1 MEADMMDRRKL
12 VKFGYIGGL
21 IWMVTWALNEFAGG
35 HVYSSGSGMVVGDLG
50 QISPEYTVTVIEL
63 LVRNGDKVNKGDV
76 VARVSS
82 SRVAEVTA
90 NLSAQS
96 STLINKMAEI
106 TSKSGMIDQLVSGAE
121 VRDKTVDANA
131 EQLREIREKKLLPLL
146 TDNALAEQLFKGKQE
161 LALLRAE
168 KETMSVQVA
177 NIIAA
182 SRFTDQ
188 ALVDIQ
194 ALYDAGR
201 MKAPMDGFI
210 SGIEAGIGSVINPG
224 QLVAEMVGEQRYVL
238 AYYPIS
244 RLYDLKV
251 GAPVTIDVGLANW
264 LHGSI
269 TRVEPIAA
277 RLPKEFQR
285 VLSAVERQQLVRID
299 FNKDV
304 TPPPYFTKVT
314 VR

>member
-1 MEADMMDRRKL
+1 MEADMMDRRKF

-35 HVYSSGSGMVVGDLG
+35 HVYSSGQGMVVGDAG
-50 QISPEYTVTVIEL
+50 MVSPEYTVTILEI
-63 LVRNGDKVNKGDV
+63 LVRNGDKVKKGDV
-76 VARVSS
+76 IARVSS

-90 NLSAQS
+90 TLSTQS
-96 STLINKMAEI
+96 SQLSTRMAEI
-106 TSKSGMIDQLVSGAE
+106 TSKAGMIDQLVNGAE
-121 VRDKTVDANA
+121 VRDKTVDTNA
-131 EQLREIREKKLLPLL
+131 EQLREIRDKKLLPLL
-146 TDNALAEQLFKGKQE
+146 TDNALADQLFKGKQE

-168 KETMSVQVA
+168 KDTMAAQVA
-177 NIIAA
+177 HIIAA

-188 ALVDIQ
+188 ALLDLQ
-194 ALYDAGR
+194 MLYDAGR

-210 SGIEAGIGSVINPG
+210 SGIEAGVGSVINPG
-224 QLVAEMVGEQRYVL
+224 GIVAEMVGEQRYIL
-238 AYYPIS
+238 AYYPIA
-244 RLYDLKV
+244 RLYDLKI

-269 TRVEPIAA
+269 TRIEPIAA

-285 VLSAVERQQLVRID
+285 VLSAVDRQQVVRID
-299 FNKDV
+299 FDAGTKL
-304 TPPPYFTKVT
+304 PPYFTKVS